1 MSLHACLTGEQQKSR
16 AAILAPFDITPD
28 RNGILSMLETHEPNM
43 TASRIN
49 LQKLENLFHESEP
62 NRAFLTGDYLRSYRY
77 SGMVLTP
84 PELPG

>member
-1 MSLHACLTGEQQKSR
+1 
-16 AAILAPFDITPD
+16 
-28 RNGILSMLETHEPNM
+28 MLETHEPNM